1 MAGNVQKRIVIMI
14 NFIKLIYNIF
24 LAAIIF
30 PLQVILLIIT
40 LPLFFILWIIALIL
54 GISTEFTIH
63 RIIK

>member
-1 MAGNVQKRIVIMI
+1 MI